1 MVQAVLGRV
10 ALQIGREQPPGF
22 ICGTARRYF
31 PSKTMQAAL
40 MLSARPGCAP
50 GDCPAA
56 GTCPSWTRTYLDSLV
71 VTSAESWFVASQSQ
85 ASACAASP
93 PSCSLMHLQ
102 DRAAEMWLQ
111 SPGTPRP
118 QCRPH
123 PSQHCSRAMAMN
135 ELAWQEKVI
144 EWFLSCSK
152 CQRGINNN

>member
-1 MVQAVLGRV
+1 MRAAARLHLWHCKAIFPLKNHASSPDAVPQGTVPL
-10 ALQIGREQPPGF
+10 PG
-22 ICGTARRYF
+22 T
-31 PSKTMQAAL
+31 
-40 MLSARPGCAP
+40 
-50 GDCPAA
+50 
-56 GTCPSWTRTYLDSLV
+56 TCPSQTRTYLDSLV

-93 PSCSLMHLQ
+93 PSCSLMHLH
-102 DRAAEMWLQ
+102 DRAAEMRLQ
-111 SPGTPRP
+111 SPATPRP

-123 PSQHCSRAMAMN
+123 PLQDCSRAMAAN